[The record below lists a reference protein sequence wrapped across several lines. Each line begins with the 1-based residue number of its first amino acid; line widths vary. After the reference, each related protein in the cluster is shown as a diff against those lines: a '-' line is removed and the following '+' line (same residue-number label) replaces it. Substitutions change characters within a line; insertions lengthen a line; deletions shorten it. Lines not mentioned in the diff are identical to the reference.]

1 MPVEVAAHAGFCMGV
16 SRAVEKAEAMVRD
29 GIPSCTLGEL
39 IHNPEV
45 IRRLAEHGLEPI
57 HDPSEAAGR
66 RVLIRSHGVS
76 LQVLRDL
83 EAAGDEVLD
92 LTCPFVD
99 KLHRIVEEGSR
110 DGTPVI
116 LVGERDHPEVRGTAG
131 WAHGEVMIVAGPDE
145 AEQLP
150 AIPRAVA
157 VCQTTFPLNRWE
169 AILAVLEKKVA
180 ELDSRCTICNATEI
194 RQREA
199 RELAGRMDAMI
210 VVGGRNSANTQK
222 LFDICRNVCP
232 RTILVESAA
241 EIPPAFA
248 NKDSEKIGITAG
260 ASTPTDSLKEV
271 VTRMS
276 ELENKDLNPT
286 AEVETNND
294 FMAEVESTLVRIR
307 PGQTLTGKVVQITED
322 EVCVSI
328 GYKADGLIKRADLV
342 DQDVKLDD
350 EIEVEVVKVN
360 DGEGNVL
367 LSQRNIVNRKAWDA
381 MMEKYEAGEYV
392 DAVGK
397 EAVKGG
403 LIADIAGV
411 RAFVPASQLS
421 QRYVEKIADFVG
433 KDMKLKILEVDTQKK
448 RVVASR
454 KAVVAEEAAAKK
466 KEAWERLEEGMVI
479 HGIVRRLTDF
489 GAFVDVGG
497 VDGLIHITDLS
508 WGRIKHPSEVVK
520 PNQEVDVKILSLDPE
535 RERIQLGY
543 KQLQPHPW
551 DDAVEKFPVGEV
563 VEGKVV
569 RITDFGAFVELE
581 PGLDGLVHISQ
592 CATTRVAKVEDAV
605 KVGDVVNVKVL
616 GVDPE
621 KKRISLSIRQAIEP
635 EPVAEEAAETVAA
648 DEEYEVVATE
658 DSVSEKFADAA
669 EEATD
674 AAEEKA
680 AEVMEAAAA
689 QLDEARE
696 IVEEVKGAV
705 EEKVEKVRKTAKE
718 KAEEVQGAVEEKV
731 KEALEEKGEE
741 VKEKAKK
748 TVRKTKKAVE
758 EVADAVKEII
768 DAAKE

>member
-16 SRAVEKAEAMVRD
+16 SRAVEKAEAMARD

-39 IHNPEV
+39 IHNPDV
-45 IRRLAEHGLEPI
+45 IRRLAERGLEPI
-57 HDPSEAAGR
+57 RKPEEAAGR

-76 LQVLRDL
+76 PEVLEQL
-83 EAAGDEVLD
+83 KTAGDQVLD

-131 WAHGEVMIVAGPDE
+131 WAHGEVIIVADPAE

-150 AIPRAVA
+150 EMERAVA
-157 VCQTTFPLNRWE
+157 VCQTTFPHNRWE
-169 AILAVLEKKVA
+169 AILAALEKKVRA
-180 ELDSRCTICNATEI
+180 LDSRCTICSATEI
-194 RQREA
+194 RQQEA
-199 RELAGRMDAMI
+199 RELAGRVDAMI
-210 VVGGRNSANTQK
+210 VVGGKNSANTQK
-222 LFDICRNVCP
+222 LFDICRKVCP

-248 NKDSEKIGITAG
+248 NKDLEKIGITAG

-276 ELENKDLNPT
+276 DMENKDLTPT
-286 AEVETNND
+286 AEVETQND
-294 FMAEVESTLVRIR
+294 FMAEVESTMVRIR

-328 GYKADGLIKRADLV
+328 GYKADGLIKRTDLV

-381 MMEKYEAGEYV
+381 MMEKYEAGEYL

-403 LIADIAGV
+403 LIADISGV

-433 KDMKLKILEVDTQKK
+433 KEMKLKILEVDPQKK

-520 PNQEVDVKILSLDPE
+520 PNQEVDVKILSLDAE

-551 DDAVEKFPVGEV
+551 DDAVEKFPAGEI

-605 KVGDVVNVKVL
+605 KVGDVVKVKVL

-621 KKRISLSIRQAIEP
+621 KKRISLSIRQAVEP
-635 EPVAEEAAETVAA
+635 EPVAEEAAETAAA

-658 DSVSEKFADAA
+658 SSVSEKFAQAEEAVEEVKETAEEKAEEVKEAA
-669 EEATD
+669 EEA
-674 AAEEKA
+674 
-680 AEVMEAAAA
+680 
-689 QLDEARE
+689 
-696 IVEEVKGAV
+696 VEEAKETVKKTKKAV
-705 EEKVEKVRKTAKE
+705 KE
-718 KAEEVQGAVEEKV
+718 KAEEIKEAAEEKVEEVKEAVEEKV
-731 KEALEEKGEE
+731 KKTTKKAKKAVEDAAEE
-741 VKEKAKK
+741 VKE
-748 TVRKTKKAVE
+748 AVE
-758 EVADAVKEII
+758 EATKDE
-768 DAAKE
+768 

>member
-1 MPVEVAAHAGFCMGV
+1 MPLEVAAHAGFCMGV
-16 SRAVEKAEAMVRD
+16 RRAVEMAEEAARD

-39 IHNPEV
+39 IHNPAV
-45 IRRLAEHGLEPI
+45 VAGLQAKGLVPVSTVE
-57 HDPSEAAGR
+57 EAGGR

-76 LQVLRDL
+76 FGTMQALK
-83 EAAGDEVLD
+83 ESGCTVLD

-99 KLHRIVEEGSR
+99 RVHRIVEENSR
-110 DGTPVI
+110 DGTLII
-116 LVGERDHPEVRGTAG
+116 LVGEREHPEVQGTAG
-131 WAHGEVMIVAGPDE
+131 WAHGEVRVVATPEDARIMPE
-145 AEQLP
+145 TE
-150 AIPRAVA
+150 RAVA
-157 VCQTTFPLNRWE
+157 VSQTTFPPERWE
-169 AILAVLEKKVA
+169 AVVEELRKKIHHLEA
-180 ELDSRCTICNATEI
+180 HCTICNATEI
-194 RQREA
+194 RQKEA
-199 RELAGRMDAMI
+199 AEIAARSDVMI

-222 LFDICRNVCP
+222 LFDVCKS
-232 RTILVESAA
+232 RCEKVILVESAA

-248 NKDSEKIGITAG
+248 NIDSGMIGITAG

-276 ELENKDLNPT
+276 EMEHKDLTQPIEEENH
-286 AEVETNND
+286 ND

-307 PGQTLTGKVVQITED
+307 AGQTLTGKVVQITED

-381 MMEKYEAGEYV
+381 LMEKYEAGEYV
-392 DAVGK
+392 EAVGK

-403 LIADIAGV
+403 LIADIGGV

-421 QRYVEKIADFVG
+421 QRYVEKIGDFVG
-433 KDMKLKILEVDTQKK
+433 KDMKLKIIEVDKQKK

-454 KAVVAEEAAAKK
+454 KAVVAEESAARK
-466 KEAWERLEEGMVI
+466 KEAWEKLEEGVVI

-520 PNQEVDVKILSLDPE
+520 PNQEVDVKVLALDRE
-535 RERIQLGY
+535 KERIQLGY

-551 DDAVEKFPVGEV
+551 DRAVEKYPEGEIV
-563 VEGKVV
+563 DGKVV

-605 KVGDVVNVKVL
+605 KVGEEVKVKVL

-621 KKRISLSIRQAIEP
+621 KKRISLSIRQVLEP
-635 EPVAEEAAETVAA
+635 EVPAVEEAAPAAEAEYEIVASDDTVAEQFAEAVEGVAEAAEAKAEEAV
-648 DEEYEVVATE
+648 
-658 DSVSEKFADAA
+658 
-669 EEATD
+669 
-674 AAEEKA
+674 
-680 AEVMEAAAA
+680 EAAA
-689 QLDEARE
+689 E
-696 IVEEVKGAV
+696 AV
-705 EEKVEKVRKTAKE
+705 EEKT
-718 KAEEVQGAVEEKV
+718 EE
-731 KEALEEKGEE
+731 
-741 VKEKAKK
+741 
-748 TVRKTKKAVE
+748 
-758 EVADAVKEII
+758 
-768 DAAKE
+768 

>member
-1 MPVEVAAHAGFCMGV
+1 MPLEVAAHAGFCMGV
-16 SRAVEKAEAMVRD
+16 RRAVEMAEKAAQD

-39 IHNPEV
+39 IHNPAVVADLREKGLTSV
-45 IRRLAEHGLEPI
+45 STAE
-57 HDPSEAAGR
+57 EAGGR

-76 LQVLRDL
+76 LAAMQAL
-83 EAAGDEVLD
+83 EQAGCEVMD
-92 LTCPFVD
+92 LTCPFVERV
-99 KLHRIVEEGSR
+99 HRIVEEGSR
-110 DGTPVI
+110 DGTTVI
-116 LVGERDHPEVRGTAG
+116 LVGEREHPEVQGTAG
-131 WAHGEVMIVAGPDE
+131 WAHGEVRVVAAPEDVRN
-145 AEQLP
+145 LP
-150 AIPRAVA
+150 EMAQAVA
-157 VCQTTFPLNRWE
+157 VSQTTFPPERWK
-169 AILAVLEKKVA
+169 AVVEELRKKVRRLEA
-180 ELDSRCTICNATEI
+180 HCTICNATEI
-194 RQREA
+194 RQQETAEIAERS
-199 RELAGRMDAMI
+199 DAMI

-222 LFDICRNVCP
+222 LFEICKSRCEKV
-232 RTILVESAA
+232 ILVESAA

-248 NKDSEKIGITAG
+248 NIDSGKIGITAG

-276 ELENKDLNPT
+276 EMEHKDLTQP
-286 AEVETNND
+286 VEEENHND

-307 PGQTLTGKVVQITED
+307 AGQTLTGKVVQITDD

-381 MMEKYEAGEYV
+381 LMEKYEAGEYV

-403 LIADIAGV
+403 LIADIGGV

-421 QRYVEKIADFVG
+421 QRYVEKISDFVG
-433 KDMKLKILEVDTQKK
+433 KDMKLKIIEVDKQKK

-454 KAVVAEEAAAKK
+454 KAVVAEESAARK
-466 KEAWERLEEGMVI
+466 KEAWEKLEEGVVI

-520 PNQEVDVKILSLDPE
+520 PNQEVDVKVLALDRE
-535 RERIQLGY
+535 KERIQLGY

-551 DDAVEKFPVGEV
+551 DNAVEKYPEGEIV
-563 VEGKVV
+563 DGKVV

-605 KVGDVVNVKVL
+605 KVGEEVKVKVL

-621 KKRISLSIRQAIEP
+621 KKRISLSIRQVLEP
-635 EPVAEEAAETVAA
+635 EVP
-648 DEEYEVVATE
+648 
-658 DSVSEKFADAA
+658 AA
-669 EEATD
+669 EEAVPAAD
-674 AAEEKA
+674 AEYEIVASDDKVAEQFAEAVEGVVEAAEEKA
-680 AEVMEAAAA
+680 EAAA
-689 QLDEARE
+689 E
-696 IVEEVKGAV
+696 AV
-705 EEKVEKVRKTAKE
+705 EEK
-718 KAEEVQGAVEEKV
+718 AEAAAEAVEEKT
-731 KEALEEKGEE
+731 EE
-741 VKEKAKK
+741 
-748 TVRKTKKAVE
+748 
-758 EVADAVKEII
+758 
-768 DAAKE
+768 